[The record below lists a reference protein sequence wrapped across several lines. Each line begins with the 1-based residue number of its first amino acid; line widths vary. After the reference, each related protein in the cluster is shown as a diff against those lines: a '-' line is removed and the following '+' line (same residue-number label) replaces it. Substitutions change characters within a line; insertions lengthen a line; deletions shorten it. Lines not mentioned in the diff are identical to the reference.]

1 MASILFWNSFLAAF
15 MLAIMAPMFPTMEAK
30 MRTPTRKS
38 MVTNAYLRG
47 YHLMS
52 DAHDTGLENVKYKNQ
67 VLLPI
72 HNKDTIFCSQIY
84 KILHKMLRSHVRLM

>member
-30 MRTPTRKS
+30 MSTPTRKS

-52 DAHDTGLENVKYKNQ
+52 DAQDTELEKVKYKFKYFYQ
-67 VLLPI
+67 SLI
-72 HNKDTIFCSQIY
+72 
-84 KILHKMLRSHVRLM
+84 KIPYFVHRFIRSFTRY